1 MAGTGLKFFFE
12 LKRRILFFFEE
23 HTSVIIKNI
32 KTEKSNGGFLRKLK
46 KSPRKWPFFRKFDK
60 NDNFDIFD
68 CLKMAD
74 IAVDYVI
81 DIKMNQPYKLQ

>member
-1 MAGTGLKFFFE
+1 M
-12 LKRRILFFFEE
+12 
-23 HTSVIIKNI
+23 IIKNI

-74 IAVDYVI
+74 IAVNYVI
-81 DIKMNQPYKLQ
+81 DIKMNQSYSQVLHNRSFGAYPDQL